1 MTAVVTGPPARRAA
15 APGVESG
22 AARPAGRL
30 AGWLEHP
37 LASYNLVTGATA
49 LLLAFGLVMVLSA
62 SSVTALHKHGSAFFV
77 FSNQVQWAL
86 IGVSVFLAARR
97 LPIRFFRV
105 IGYPALLVSLVL
117 MVLVMFYGTEVSG
130 ATRWLVV
137 GPIQIQPSE
146 LMKLSL
152 LLWGADLLAR
162 KEKLMHQPKHILVP
176 FLPLVLVATLL
187 TLAQKDLG
195 TTLVIAI
202 IAWSLLWTV
211 GTPGRILAG
220 ISSLG
225 LAAVTMLAVVEPYRF
240 DRISSWWNASS
251 RADGKSYQYL
261 QGLAGLASGGWV
273 GFGLGQSRQK
283 WGYIPN
289 QDTDFIFSIIG
300 EELGLVGT
308 LVVVALFS
316 LLAYTGVRV
325 ARRAPDPFS
334 RLAASA
340 ITAWMVGQAIINMAA
355 VLGLVPITGIPL
367 PLISF
372 GGTSLIVTLF
382 ALGMLASIAR
392 REPGAPALWAQ
403 RRRLRA
409 MLPRRRATT

>member
-1 MTAVVTGPPARRAA
+1 MTAAA
-15 APGVESG
+15 ASRG
-22 AARPAGRL
+22 PAGKPAAATTSERPRGRVARML
-30 AGWLEHP
+30 DSP
-37 LASYNLVTGATA
+37 LASYHLVTGATA

-62 SSVTALHKHGSAFFV
+62 SAVTAYSRHGSV
-77 FSNQVQWAL
+77 FAVFNKQVLWAL
-86 IGVSVFLAARR
+86 LGVSVFFATRR

-105 IGYPALLVSLVL
+105 IGYPALLGSLVL
-117 MVLVMFYGTEVSG
+117 MVLVPFIGKEVNY
-130 ATRWLVV
+130 ATRWIEV
-137 GPIQIQPSE
+137 GPMQLQPSE

-162 KEKLMHQPKHILVP
+162 KEKLMHQSKHILVP
-176 FLPLVLVATLL
+176 FLPVVLVATVL

-195 TTLVIAI
+195 TTLVLAI

-211 GTPGRILAG
+211 GTPARVLAG
-220 ISSLG
+220 
-225 LAAVTMLAVVEPYRF
+225 LAVLGITAVGFLAVLEPYRF
-240 DRISSWWNASS
+240 ARVDAWLHPELYAGDK
-251 RADGKSYQYL
+251 AYQAV
-261 QGLAGLASGGWV
+261 QGLSGLASGGWV
-273 GFGLGQSRQK
+273 GFGLGASRQK
-283 WGYIPN
+283 WGYVPN

-300 EELGLVGT
+300 EELGLLGT
-308 LVVVALFS
+308 LLVVALFT

-325 ARRAPDPFS
+325 ARRAADPFS

-340 ITAWMVGQAIINMAA
+340 ITAWMVGQAVINMMA

-392 REPGAPALWAQ
+392 REPGAPQLWAARRRWRTLVQ
-403 RRRLRA
+403 RRRVA
-409 MLPRRRATT
+409 A